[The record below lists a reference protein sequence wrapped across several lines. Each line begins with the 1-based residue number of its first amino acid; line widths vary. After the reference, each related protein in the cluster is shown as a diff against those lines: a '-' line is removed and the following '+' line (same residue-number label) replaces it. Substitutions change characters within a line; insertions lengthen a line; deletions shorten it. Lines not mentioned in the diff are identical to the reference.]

1 LINVESILAHVL
13 KPLKE
18 DGKFGFYHFGN
29 EYELKEVFSSQ
40 KYNTKY
46 PMIWLVL
53 PLDGSPKEQILSKRL
68 DCRIKLILATSTN
81 KSWLNDKRNIETYE
95 KVLNPLYDDV
105 VKTLQSNINVIIK
118 ENEINVRKLH
128 NYYEREQGTRQKP
141 PKRQVN
147 DYWDVILMEFDAII
161 KQPDPCEFQE
171 KPANLGF
178 ALFTGENALF
188 IGNNALVIN

>member
-1 LINVESILAHVL
+1 MINVETILAHVL

-18 DGKFGFYHFGN
+18 EGKFGFYHFGN
-29 EYELKEVFSSQ
+29 EYELKEVFASQ

-53 PLDGSPKEQILSKRL
+53 PLEGNPTEQVLSKRL
-68 DCRIKLILATSTN
+68 DCTIKLILATSTN

-105 VKTLQSNINVIIK
+105 LRTLQSNINVTIK
-118 ENEINVRKLH
+118 DNEVKVRKLH
-128 NYYEREQGTRQKP
+128 NYYERSQGTRINP
-141 PKRQVN
+141 AKRQVN

-161 KQPDPCEFQE
+161 KQPFPCELDQPVRFDTT
-171 KPANLGF
+171 
-178 ALFTGENALF
+178 ALIIDDKAL
-188 IGNNALVIN
+188 IVNSRAIVLN